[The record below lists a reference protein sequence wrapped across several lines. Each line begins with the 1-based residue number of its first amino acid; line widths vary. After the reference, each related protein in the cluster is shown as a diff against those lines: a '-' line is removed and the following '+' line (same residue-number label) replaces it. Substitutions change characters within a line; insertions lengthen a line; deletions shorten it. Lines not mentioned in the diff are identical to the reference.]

1 MAVAPEVEEE
11 TVALES
17 EDVDPEGEGGA
28 LKMFALAMESRE
40 RMRSSGYVV
49 PIPSCDKCRHLS
61 SSF

>member
-17 EDVDPEGEGGA
+17 EGVDPEAEGGA

-49 PIPSCDKCRHLS
+49 PIPSCDNSQHLS